1 MELMLRFINVLSPGG
16 YSDAQNQIIAD
27 YLAGKTPLEK
37 VTPFLKQVRY
47 GADSSTAHEIGR
59 KIAKEKDLLPAFGRF
74 VRVLKAVLGEDFLF
88 HNLFF
93 HYMKEF
99 AAGGCSLEE
108 LYVGGGLGAAA
119 LLVDVLNTMG
129 AFYWNLSP
137 ELLGYESYA
146 AFFAGMYQK
155 YPEQFE
161 RLASEKA
168 GASYAVFAQ
177 MYLYSRDRQKY
188 GKFAESILACGA
200 SIIGMHAA
208 YDSGAFDAARN
219 EPAFKKNP
227 HIKALEKLVKQNKPD
242 LKTLSNEDKA
252 FAHRMFYIAYAAAP
266 ERNEIFDLLNYVFV
280 YHSHAS
286 AFDGLSYIMRI
297 YEGLDGAEMF
307 RYAKALLAQGLVPKD
322 RFFAHFALDAAEANE
337 ARSFTEE
344 FYAIVMQHKAD
355 ALAAVSLAE
364 DIGAAFL
371 ARAFFEQGLHPELL
385 PGLERRMIDMV
396 FKEVGRKEFAV
407 EWFLGQSE
415 GNPKDLPEIKLVNH
429 DRFYRTVALLCKA
442 SKVPARMLEYAVAWR
457 DCKWMMRTIALI
469 RFYFDEETMQE
480 VLDSLANP
488 VEEKTALL
496 IDAHFEAYFD
506 PEHSWVKLASRIAGD
521 DPVVLENAFK
531 LTCAKG
537 RALILEMV
545 YKDHPDYKPAWLI
558 ACMGDGSKLVRELAL
573 AYLMPKK
580 ELKDQIEPLTQSRKK
595 SIRESAEKLMM
606 AYNGENGGDG
616 GDFNVQAWCVK
627 HVPSNVAK
635 AIGWTEFE
643 TLPKVRLADSEV
655 LADDRVVQGYIYLFV
670 TQTVM
675 AVPPAAANIRESLCK
690 ADLRAVGLQ
699 LYHLWKKNGAAAKQR
714 GVLVLAAIDGDD
726 AFVKL
731 LRADLQNW
739 ADASRGQLAAEA
751 VRAMALQGG
760 NLALMTVDA
769 ISKKFNNKQ
778 VKRAGEEA
786 FLFAAQQLNIDPEVL
801 ADKIVPT
808 LGFDERG
815 QQVVDYG
822 SRQFVATITPSLQIE
837 IKNADGKV
845 MKSLPAP
852 GANDDEEKAK
862 AAKAA
867 FAAMKK
873 SLKSVAS
880 IQCLRLE
887 QALSANRTWRKTA
900 WAKLFVENPIMNMFA
915 IGLIWGTYDETGKLL
930 ASFRYMEDGTFTDAD
945 ENEIMLTDEDAI
957 GLCHPLDLGET
968 LVETW
973 KTQLADYE
981 IAQPVEQ
988 LERKVFL
995 LDEKDNAKTVVTEF
1009 GGAVMY
1015 AVSLLGKLQ
1024 KLGWYKGSVQ
1034 DAGGYSSFYK
1044 EDKKQNV
1051 GVWLNF
1057 SGTYVGVDVTEEVTV
1072 YDALF
1077 YKSGTVQY
1085 GSYVYDEVKEAD
1097 KLKLGDIPARLY
1109 SEICYDLARTTAGR
1123 IRTDENWKTTKN

>member
-1 MELMLRFINVLSPGG
+1 MELMLRFINVLSLSA
-16 YSDAQNQIIAD
+16 YSDAQNKIIAD
-27 YLAGKTPLEK
+27 YLAGKTPLEQ
-37 VTPFLKQVRY
+37 VPPFLTQTRY
-47 GADSSTAHEIGR
+47 GADTSTVHEIGR
-59 KIAKEKDLLPAFGRF
+59 RLAKEKELLPAFGRF
-74 VRVLKAVLGEDFLF
+74 VRVLKVVLSGGFFLY
-88 HNLFF
+88 
-93 HYMKEF
+93 YMKEF
-99 AAGGCSLEE
+99 ARFGPSLET
-108 LYVGGGLGAAA
+108 LYVSGGLGAWA
-119 LLVDVLNTMG
+119 LLVDVLNSMG
-129 AFYWNLSP
+129 NRYGGIEP
-137 ELLGYESYA
+137 EILGYESYA
-146 AFFAGMYQK
+146 AFFAGVYQK
-155 YPEQFE
+155 YPEQLE
-161 RLASEKA
+161 RLTSEKT
-168 GASYAVFAQ
+168 GAAAYAMFAR
-177 MYLYSRDRQKY
+177 MYLYSCDRRKY
-188 GKFAESILACGA
+188 GEFAGSILACGA

-208 YDSGAFDAARN
+208 YDFRAFAAVKN
-219 EPAFKKNP
+219 EPALKKNP
-227 HIKALEKLVKQNKPD
+227 HIKTLETLVKQSESD
-242 LKTLSNEDKA
+242 LRTLSDDDKA
-252 FAHRMFYIAYAAAP
+252 FAALMFYLPYVVAA
-266 ERNEIFDLLNYVFV
+266 ERNELFDLINYIFV
-280 YHSHAS
+280 YHAPARAFHGFGHALG
-286 AFDGLSYIMRI
+286 AFERFID
-297 YEGLDGAEMF
+297 EDTF
-307 RYAKALLAQGLVPKD
+307 HHAKALFEQGLVPKE
-322 RFFAHFALDAAEANE
+322 RFLAHFAFAAAEANE
-337 ARSFTEE
+337 ARTFTEE
-344 FYAIVMQHKAD
+344 FYAIAMEHKAE
-355 ALAAVSLAE
+355 ALAAISLAE
-364 DIGAAFL
+364 DPGAAFL

-385 PGLERRMIDMV
+385 PVLEQRMIDMV

-415 GNPKDLPEIKLVNH
+415 GNPKELPEIKLVNH
-429 DRFYRTVALLCKA
+429 HRFHRSVALLCKA

-457 DCKWMMRTIALI
+457 DSKWFMLTMALI
-469 RFYFDEETMQE
+469 RQYFDEKTAEDM
-480 VLDSLANP
+480 LDSLANP
-488 VEEKTALL
+488 VEEKAALL
-496 IDAHFEAYFD
+496 MDIHFEVYFD
-506 PEHSWVKLASRIAGD
+506 PEHAWVKQASRVAGD
-521 DPVVLENAFK
+521 DPMVWEHAFK
-531 LTCAKG
+531 LTCAKA

-545 YKDHPDYKPAWLI
+545 YKDHPDYRPEWLME
-558 ACMGDGSKLVRELAL
+558 CLGDGSKMVRELAV

-580 ELKDQIEPLTQSRKK
+580 ELKEQIEPLTQSKK
-595 SIRESAEKLMM
+595 KAIRESAEKLMM
-606 AYNGENGGDG
+606 AYSGEDGGSS
-616 GDFNVQAWCVK
+616 GDFNAEAWCVQ
-627 HVPSNVAK
+627 HVPKNVAK
-635 AIGWTEFE
+635 VIEWTEFE
-643 TLPKVRLADSEV
+643 SLPKVRRAGSETF
-655 LADDRVVQGYIYLFV
+655 ADDRVVQGYIYLFV

-675 AVPPAAANIRESLCK
+675 AVPLAAANIREALCK
-690 ADLRAVGLQ
+690 EDLREVGRQ
-699 LYHLWKKNGAAAKQR
+699 LYHIWKKNGAVAKQR
-714 GVLVLAAIDGDD
+714 GALVLAAIDGDD
-726 AFVKL
+726 EFVKL

-739 ADASRGQLAAEA
+739 ADASRGQLAADA

-786 FLFAAQQLNIDPEVL
+786 FLFAAEQLKLDPEVL
-801 ADKIVPT
+801 ADKIVPS

-822 SRQFVATITPSLQIE
+822 SRQFTATITPSLQIE

-852 GANDDEEKAK
+852 GANDDEEQAK

-887 QALSANRTWRKTA
+887 QALSANRTWRKSD

-945 ENEIMLTDEDAI
+945 ENEITLAEADAI
-957 GLCHPLDLGET
+957 GLCHPLDLGEA
-968 LVETW
+968 LAETW
-973 KTQLADYE
+973 KAQLADYE

-995 LDEKDNAKTVVTEF
+995 LDEKDKDKTVVTAF

-1057 SGTYVGVDVTEEVTV
+1057 SGTYVGVEPTEEVTV

-1109 SEICYDLARTTAGR
+1109 SELCYDLARTTAGR
-1123 IRTDENWKTTKN
+1123 IRTDENWESSKE